1 VLSFIAYGKSLSR
14 PFLFSLVPV
23 SLLLFHQQE
32 AGEEFFANRALME
45 LVQRIRADNNLFAK

>member
-1 VLSFIAYGKSLSR
+1 MSSFIAYDKSLSR
-14 PFLFSLVPV
+14 PFLFSV
-23 SLLLFHQQE
+23 SLLIFHQQE